1 MPETTYWV
9 RVARVDEVAEG
20 QIHPIEVNDEQLVL
34 TRLNGELHALAGICT
49 HEYAELSDGEIEE
62 ETIWCPLHSSGF
74 NLRTGAVTNL
84 PAVLPVSVF
93 EVMVEGGDIFVSE
106 HPKDV
111 A

>member
-1 MPETTYWV
+1 MPETTFWV
-9 RVARVDEVAEG
+9 RVARADEIAEG
-20 QIHPIEVNDEQLVL
+20 EIVPFEVNDEQRVL

-84 PAVLPVSVF
+84 PAVHPVPVY
-93 EVMVEGGDIFVSE
+93 EVMVEGGDIFVSAD
-106 HPKDV
+106 PKD
-111 A
+111 AA